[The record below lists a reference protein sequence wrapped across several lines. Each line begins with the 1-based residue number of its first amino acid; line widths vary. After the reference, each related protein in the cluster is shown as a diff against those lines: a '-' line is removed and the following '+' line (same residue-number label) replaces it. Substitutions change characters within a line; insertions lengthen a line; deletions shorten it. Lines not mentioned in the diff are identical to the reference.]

1 MQTFFILLLSLL
13 AIILQSSCNKDNSYG
28 RMDHTEVKGRL
39 LDASTGEP
47 IEGGTIYLTDGSSWL
62 IADSLGSKANGEYS
76 FKYDHEQYAYAEI
89 WTKAHNYLTNQN
101 IASWSA
107 DYPGGGATAREHV
120 RENGRVNH
128 LDIRLP
134 PMGYVKFCFSKTSTD
149 AGNDEAYCF
158 QYSAFT
164 T

>member
-1 MQTFFILLLSLL
+1 MKTFFKLLLPLL
-13 AIILQSSCNKDNSYG
+13 TITLQSSCNKDNPYG

-47 IEGGTIYLTDGSSWL
+47 IEGGKVFLTYGTGWIL
-62 IADSLGSKANGEYS
+62 VDSLTTSANGKYS
-76 FKYDHEQYAYAEI
+76 FSYDHDSIPVADVWAKAE
-89 WTKAHNYLTNQN
+89 NYLSNEN
-101 IASWSA
+101 IGTWAA
-107 DYPGGGATAREHV
+107 NYPNGGAT
-120 RENGRVNH
+120 GRGAVKHDGEVNH

-134 PMGYVKFCFSKTSTD
+134 PIGYVKFCFNITSTD